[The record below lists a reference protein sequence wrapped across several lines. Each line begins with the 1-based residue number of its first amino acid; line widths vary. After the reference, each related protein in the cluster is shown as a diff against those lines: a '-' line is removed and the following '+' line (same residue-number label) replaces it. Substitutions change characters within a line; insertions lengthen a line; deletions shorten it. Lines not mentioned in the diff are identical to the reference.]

1 MIELF
6 PTPDSPKMMTL
17 TGGEAMV
24 LLPPELTARRLLR
37 HRVYGRHAH
46 QSLQGV
52 EGGLI
57 FSVLIAST
65 ARNPQLKDTDVS
77 FQMPCVY
84 CNVEV
89 TVNV

>member
-6 PTPDSPKMMTL
+6 PTPDSPKKMTL
-17 TGGEAMV
+17 TEGEAMV
-24 LLPPELTARRLLR
+24 LLPPEPTARRVLR

-46 QSLQGV
+46 RSLQGV
-52 EGGLI
+52 EGGSFSALI
-57 FSVLIAST
+57 VST

>member
-1 MIELF
+1 MG
-6 PTPDSPKMMTL
+6 D
-17 TGGEAMV
+17 
-24 LLPPELTARRLLR
+24 
-37 HRVYGRHAH
+37 AH
-46 QSLQGV
+46 QSLQGA
-52 EGGLI
+52 ETGLI

-65 ARNPQLKDTDVS
+65 AINLQLKVTDVS